1 MDEQKEWGLS
11 GFADEVD
18 PAISVQIETFSRLR
32 IKGIDLRSVN
42 NVNVLDL
49 PPHELFQINGMCRDA
64 GLHIQTV
71 GSPVNKI
78 PYHVLSRATEE
89 DRLNKAIKNA
99 DHLNVKRIRLFT
111 PEIQGDADPELDHK
125 IVDWMKEQKTI
136 AEHSGITLLIEND
149 ARYWSAYPEN
159 AKRLF
164 GELGGPQFKAAFD
177 FANTVL
183 IGFRPMKDWFPWL
196 LPYLDTLHIK
206 DAVEATGEI
215 LPAGE
220 GDGQIQET
228 LTWLID
234 QGWSGP
240 LTLEPHLKAAGK
252 LGGFSGP
259 KLFEAATDALRRI
272 CSSVGVD
279 V

>member
-49 PPHELFQINGMCRDA
+49 PTHELFQINGMCRDA

-164 GELGGPQFKAAFD
+164 GELGGPHFKAAFD

-228 LTWLID
+228 LSWLID

>member
-164 GELGGPQFKAAFD
+164 GELGGPHFKAAFD

>member
-1 MDEQKEWGLS
+1 MAEQLEWVLS

-18 PAISVQIETFSRLR
+18 PALSVQIETFSNLN

-42 NVNVLDL
+42 QVNVLDL
-49 PPHELFQINGMCRDA
+49 RVDELFQIHDECKNA
-64 GLHIQTV
+64 GLHIQSV

-78 PYHVLSRATEE
+78 PYDVLSQANELE
-89 DRLNKAIKNA
+89 RLNKAIKA
-99 DHLNVKRIRLFT
+99 ARHMNVKRVRLFT
-111 PEIQGDADPELDHK
+111 PEVPVDADHELGSN
-125 IVDWMKEQKTI
+125 IIAWMAEQKLK
-136 AEHSGITLLIEND
+136 AEDNGIVLIVEND

-164 GELGGPQFKAAFD
+164 GELGGPSVRAAFD

-206 DAVEATGEI
+206 DALEEEQKVV
-215 LPAGE
+215 PAGQGE
-220 GDGQIQET
+220 GQIKET
-228 LTWLID
+228 LTWLIG

-240 LTLEPHLKAAGK
+240 LTLEPHLQAAGK

-259 KLFEAATDALRRI
+259 ELFKAATDALREI
-272 CSSVGVD
+272 TTELGVQ

>member
-49 PPHELFQINGMCRDA
+49 PTHELFQINGMCRDA

-164 GELGGPQFKAAFD
+164 GELGGPHFKAAFD